1 MMLLDALTVVC
12 ALGFAVLD
20 LVTTATFV
28 DGLLADTFDE
38 VGLLLVLVVCAN
50 NCGLADCVRVTLML
64 LWFYLLRQLFC

>member
-38 VGLLLVLVVCAN
+38 IGLLLVLVVCAN
-50 NCGLADCVRVTLML
+50 NCGLADCVRVT
-64 LWFYLLRQLFC
+64 FDAFVVLFVETTFC